1 MAITAGESAASRMGS
16 WSHGFGRAL
25 RTTIRFGPGKC
36 LADSSG
42 IRFGFPTQ
50 PKYGVVMR
58 SKKPSREKMMWNFRP
73 QMAQYSS
80 LCTSTIRYLKELTL
94 TKSLVGPGSNTWVKH
109 LERGG
114 GCHGSSRK
122 RSRHAIFEAS
132 SVGNPTGYGDSMS
145 WHCMEHHDD
154 MMGTSCNEISIAFLI
169 SSSLPPMTRGNLK
182 RFCHGRHSCCCCH
195 RSSQLG
201 HNQPTSGRHTGCR
214 LHSAVAIRFHCY

>member
-42 IRFGFPTQ
+42 IPFGFPTQ

-154 MMGTSCNEISIAFLI
+154 DGNLLQWNLNCIPHLIILAADDSRELEEILSWSSFLLLL
-169 SSSLPPMTRGNLK
+169 SSLFSVR
-182 RFCHGRHSCCCCH
+182 
-195 RSSQLG
+195 
-201 HNQPTSGRHTGCR
+201 
-214 LHSAVAIRFHCY
+214 A